1 MQYTILMK
9 RSAQDLLNGRG
20 DAKTHIS
27 KIIYYGA
34 IQNFIF
40 SALQNALFATIPGF
54 SGEEEEDE
62 ETKKQKE
69 AQNKHIRI
77 ANNMVDTVLR
87 GSGIYGAI
95 GATLKNTLVKFY
107 QNEGKDP
114 FAKDNAD
121 ILLEAVNLSPPIRS

>member
-1 MQYTILMK
+1 MEQKKLD
-9 RSAQDLLNGRG
+9 SSQ
-20 DAKTHIS
+20 
-27 KIIYYGA
+27 IIGFLFLIGA
-34 IQNFIF
+34 FLWMFMFQPDF
-40 SALQNALFATIPGF
+40 
-54 SGEEEEDE
+54 DE
-62 ETKKQKE
+62 ENKKQRE

-95 GATLKNTLVKFY
+95 GATLKNTLVKLY

-121 ILLEAVNLSPPIRS
+121 ILLEAVGQQFLHQ